1 MEYFYFDFSYF
12 NQIIIKTLVATICGF
27 IIGYDRE
34 IKGKTAGIRTNV
46 LMCVGCSIATTISI
60 LFSGN
65 IDPTRIIGQ
74 IITGIGFIGGG
85 VILKT
90 DDKISGVTT
99 AAFLWVVS
107 ILGILIGV
115 GRLFESIILSIGLIL
130 ISRLL
135 EYVETYI
142 KNGKQ

>member
-1 MEYFYFDFSYF
+1 
-12 NQIIIKTLVATICGF
+12 
-27 IIGYDRE
+27 
-34 IKGKTAGIRTNV
+34 
-46 LMCVGCSIATTISI
+46 MCVGCSIATTISI